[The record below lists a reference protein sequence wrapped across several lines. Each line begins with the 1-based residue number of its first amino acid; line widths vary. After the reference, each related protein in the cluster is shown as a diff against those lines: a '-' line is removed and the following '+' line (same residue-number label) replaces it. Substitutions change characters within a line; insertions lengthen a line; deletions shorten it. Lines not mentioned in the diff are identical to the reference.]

1 MSTFTSLLDSALLST
16 LGWTLVH
23 FLWQGAA
30 TGLLYALLRYWLRN
44 KSPLARYNLAMLMLM
59 TLALLPIVTF
69 IHLYHPAA
77 GTHDAGTWSSLTVVT
92 AENANSGASTL
103 VPWLESLQL
112 WLKPWLSWAVLLW
125 FMGVLVMTLRI
136 GHGWQRAS
144 YLRRT
149 ANFPPLPQ
157 WDNIVKELSMRLGI
171 RRVVRLAVSVHILV
185 PSVIGWLKPV
195 ILLPPSIIT
204 GLTPLQIELILAHE
218 LAHVRRYDY
227 LWNLV
232 QLVVE
237 TLLFYHPV
245 VRWVSNHARV
255 EREQCCDDLVVA
267 LHGNALDYARALTE
281 LEGLRHPRSALML
294 GANGGQVLDRIH
306 RLLGNSA
313 VSIPAAWSPVLLAAC
328 LLLAGGVISSN
339 RISTLWH
346 GVTGARYSLTGQ
358 QPESAPV
365 STSQPVS
372 MQPTRIRQASAIR
385 IDSRHVSLTADMTAL
400 QVAPLAPLAALHAPA
415 VAPPAA
421 ATPVHQDAAPVR
433 RGGKVISS
441 YAPRYPVFAQ
451 ERGVEGSA
459 TIEFA
464 LTPDAE
470 ITDVRVAKVAGSQL
484 FGQAAMRAIQRW
496 KFTPVTVEG
505 QPVTQPMSVEFDF
518 RLHAAT
524 TGIDGPCKAP
534 MGYHVCIN

>member
-245 VRWVSNHARV
+245 VRW
-255 EREQCCDDLVVA
+255 
-267 LHGNALDYARALTE
+267 
-281 LEGLRHPRSALML
+281 
-294 GANGGQVLDRIH
+294 
-306 RLLGNSA
+306 
-313 VSIPAAWSPVLLAAC
+313 
-328 LLLAGGVISSN
+328 
-339 RISTLWH
+339 
-346 GVTGARYSLTGQ
+346 
-358 QPESAPV
+358 
-365 STSQPVS
+365 
-372 MQPTRIRQASAIR
+372 
-385 IDSRHVSLTADMTAL
+385 
-400 QVAPLAPLAALHAPA
+400 
-415 VAPPAA
+415 
-421 ATPVHQDAAPVR
+421 
-433 RGGKVISS
+433 
-441 YAPRYPVFAQ
+441 
-451 ERGVEGSA
+451 
-459 TIEFA
+459 
-464 LTPDAE
+464 
-470 ITDVRVAKVAGSQL
+470 
-484 FGQAAMRAIQRW
+484 
-496 KFTPVTVEG
+496 
-505 QPVTQPMSVEFDF
+505 
-518 RLHAAT
+518 
-524 TGIDGPCKAP
+524 
-534 MGYHVCIN
+534 